1 MEVAAELK
9 EAFREMDIVG
19 RIGGDEFM
27 VFVRHVEDITVIRE
41 KAEHIAEAAAKS
53 SWTVEEGLPDITM
66 SIGCSRYPADGTNFT
81 ELYEKADKALYKT
94 KRSGKNGF
102 TVYEA

>member
-1 MEVAAELK
+1 
-9 EAFREMDIVG
+9 
-19 RIGGDEFM
+19 
-27 VFVRHVEDITVIRE
+27 
-41 KAEHIAEAAAKS
+41 
-53 SWTVEEGLPDITM
+53 M